1 MKRSWKNVIACSIVL
16 FLGFLGSQAIADEQG
31 AGDKNWGT
39 VAEQVIQEQD
49 KALEDAAETERRLKM
64 DKAELQ
70 KEYAQLKA
78 TAKQE
83 EDQLEKLRKEFATL
97 KEREDLLKQELSSE
111 KEEIDAIEG
120 NVRGAAKDA
129 VSTSRDNPVTA
140 QFPERTREMQALVD
154 MRQFPGMPAIKQ
166 LVKFFFQ
173 EMMEEGRIV
182 RRTGAF
188 IGPDGRETNGEI
200 VRVGRFT
207 TYYRM
212 KDGKVGFL
220 LPDATGEKL
229 MAITGEVPYSI
240 RKRIS
245 AFLDAK
251 SDIGPIDPSAGGGF
265 AKLTEKVDLRDWLE
279 SGGVFMY
286 AILAVGVLG
295 ILLGAERLISLGTKA
310 RASDAVMGKIKEMVG
325 KGSWQDARDFCRK
338 NKRVPTCQMIDGV
351 MEHTGHKEDVLEN
364 ALQEAILKHTPMLE
378 RGLTTLALLAA
389 VAPLLGLLGTVTGMI
404 TTFKVITQV
413 GTGDPGM
420 MAGGI
425 SEALLTTQFGL
436 MVAVPIMFIHH
447 FFQRKVERILGDM
460 QEKGTAF
467 AVTLLKNN
475 GH

>member
-1 MKRSWKNVIACSIVL
+1 MKLSWKNVIVCSVVL
-16 FLGFLGSQAIADEQG
+16 LLGFLGSQA
-31 AGDKNWGT
+31 AGDQQTAGDQNWGD
-39 VAEQVIQEQD
+39 VAKQVIREQD
-49 KALEDAAETERRLKM
+49 QALADAAETERRMKM
-64 DKAELQ
+64 DQAELN

-78 TAKQE
+78 AARQE
-83 EDQLEKLRKEFATL
+83 EDQLEKLRKEFAAL
-97 KEREDLLKQELSSE
+97 KQQEDLLKQELSSE

-140 QFPERTREMQALVD
+140 QFPERTRDMQALVD
-154 MRQFPGMPAIKQ
+154 MRQFPGMSAIKQ
-166 LVKFFFQ
+166 LVNFFFQ

-182 RRTGAF
+182 GRTGAF
-188 IGPDGRETNGEI
+188 IGPDGRETTGEI

-207 TYYRM
+207 TYYR
-212 KDGKVGFL
+212 KTEGKVGFL

-229 MAITGEVPYSI
+229 VAITGEVPYTI
-240 RKRIS
+240 RKQIS
-245 AFLDAK
+245 AYIDGK
-251 SDIGPIDPSAGGGF
+251 SNIGPIDPAAGGGF

-286 AILAVGVLG
+286 AILAVGILG
-295 ILLGAERLISLGTKA
+295 FLLGAERLISLGTKA
-310 RASDAVMGKIKEMVG
+310 RASDTVMAKIKEMVG

-338 NKRVPTCQMIDGV
+338 NSRMPACQMIDGV
-351 MEHTGHKEDVLEN
+351 IEHTGHNQEVLEN
-364 ALQEAILKHTPMLE
+364 ALQEAILKHTPNLE

-404 TTFKVITQV
+404 TTFKVITEV

-447 FFQRKVERILGDM
+447 FFHRKVERIIGDM

>member
-1 MKRSWKNVIACSIVL
+1 MKRYWKNVIACSIVL
-16 FLGFLGSQAIADEQG
+16 FLGFLGSQAIASEQG
-31 AGDKNWGT
+31 AGGKNWGT
-39 VAEQVIQEQD
+39 VAEEVIREQD
-49 KALEDAAETERRLKM
+49 KALKDAAETERRLKM

-70 KEYAQLKA
+70 KEYAELKA

-83 EDQLEKLRKEFATL
+83 EDKLEKLRKEFATL
-97 KEREDLLKQELSSE
+97 KEQEDVLKQELSNE
-111 KEEIDAIEG
+111 KEEIEAIEG

-140 QFPERTREMQALVD
+140 QYPERTREMQALVD

-166 LVKFFFQ
+166 LVEFFFQ
-173 EMMEEGRIV
+173 EMMEEGQIV

-188 IGPDGRETNGEI
+188 IGPDGRGTTGDI

-229 MAITGEVPYSI
+229 VAITGEVPYSI

-245 AFLDAK
+245 AFIDGK
-251 SDIGPIDPSAGGGF
+251 SDIGPIDPSAGGSF

-295 ILLGAERLISLGTKA
+295 IVLGVERLISLGTKA
-310 RASDAVMGKIKEMVG
+310 RASDKVMEKIKGMISS
-325 KGSWQDARDFCRK
+325 GSWQDARDFCQK

-351 MEHTGHKEDVLEN
+351 IEHTGHKEDVLEN
-364 ALQEAILKHTPMLE
+364 ALQEAILKHTPKLE

-404 TTFKVITQV
+404 TTFKVITEV